1 MPACVN
7 DSRIE
12 QIARCTDELQMCR
25 EHRNPCPDADLW
37 TLGQMDWLTELH
49 RLIWEWEEKSCA
61 LIVTEPAA
69 AGTPGK
75 PQRLGLSSMTTK

>member
-25 EHRNPCPDADLW
+25 EHRDPCPDADLW

-49 RLIWEWEEKSCA
+49 RLIWEE
-61 LIVTEPAA
+61 
-69 AGTPGK
+69 
-75 PQRLGLSSMTTK
+75 Q